1 MKLFGNSQQKTK
13 KKKEIIAN
21 NLILL
26 SCIFSYLIKNVDS
39 FEHENWISKADT
51 YVSQFEPNR
60 SDFLVESFPR

>member
-1 MKLFGNSQQKTK
+1 MDDDKQFLNIVTK
-13 KKKEIIAN
+13 P
-21 NLILL
+21 L
-26 SCIFSYLIKNVDS
+26 CIFSYLIKNVDS